1 MAVGDVVSAHT
12 SIGAGL
18 NWDFQPSAGVEVVIR
33 HIVDNGSTY
42 LTTKLFDGT
51 NETTFGSALGTAIIR
66 LYLTNS
72 LYLRIYN
79 SAAAALR
86 CGYLG
91 IQIK

>member
-33 HIVDNGSTY
+33 HIVDNANTY
-42 LTTKLFDGT
+42 LMTKLFDGT
-51 NETTFGSALGTAIIR
+51 NETFFGRGLGTAVIR

-72 LYLRIYN
+72 LYLRITN
-79 SAAAALR
+79 TGTATLR

-91 IQIK
+91 VQIK